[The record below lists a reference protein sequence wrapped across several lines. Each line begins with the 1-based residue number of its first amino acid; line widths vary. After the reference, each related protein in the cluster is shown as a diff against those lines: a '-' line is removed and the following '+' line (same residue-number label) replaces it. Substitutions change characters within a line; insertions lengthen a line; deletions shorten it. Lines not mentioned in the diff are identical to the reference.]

1 MSESSCFKMCEMDKF
16 YIHYMDHFDCIDLK
30 KTNIICNGQ
39 SYGHTH
45 TSEHKQVQQFEI
57 ENSNNGFLRI
67 LFLMNILQY
76 VTSFDSYLIPAPKN
90 ISDITHAA
98 AREKERSQCQKKEK
112 EEKKGGVDESHHQP
126 NSTQYLVSVSRRDD
140 VGLDWFCHVLQVP
153 HGLSQLP
160 KQL

>member
-98 AREKERSQCQKKEK
+98 ARAKERSQCQKKEK
-112 EEKKGGVDESHHQP
+112 EEKKGGQRKEGKEEAEELKCYV
-126 NSTQYLVSVSRRDD
+126 NSISDLILKKWSF
-140 VGLDWFCHVLQVP
+140 L
-153 HGLSQLP
+153 
-160 KQL
+160 